1 MRAHPFG
8 SRQVA
13 GVWSRHGVAFPFG
26 RKSKTREI
34 GTRPVRGDGAAAQFP
49 PDASF
54 AIAAT
59 ECDHNMRFVNLAVR
73 AASIF
78 SHTILGACTTQ
89 PRSSLTKVTGR
100 GSCARE
106 TLRSAPL
113 ACFCKAKTAF
123 IHVVQIVRRK
133 SQFWLL
139 TGPTGNGCDD
149 ENRNGTCLRERHTPI
164 QDDRPSRW

>member
-8 SRQVA
+8 NRQVT

-34 GTRPVRGDGAAAQFP
+34 GTRPVRGDGAAVQFP

-59 ECDHNMRFVNLAVR
+59 ECDHNMRFVNHAVR

-89 PRSSLTKVTGR
+89 PRSSLTKMTGW
-100 GSCARE
+100 GSWARE

-113 ACFCKAKTAF
+113 ACYCKAKAAF
-123 IHVVQIVRRK
+123 IHVGQIVRRK

-139 TGPTGNGCDD
+139 TGPTDYGCDE
-149 ENRNGTCLRERHTPI
+149 ENRDGACLRECHTPI